1 MKHLTFIII
10 SLALSLSLHAEGK
23 SKNIYYFY
31 AENCSACKE
40 AQSFYQKPSNLKDGG
55 SWNFNGWT
63 FIAYRIADEKNQI
76 VRVNINKLNKM
87 CTEIKTR
94 TKTNNF
100 VYFRRDVY
108 EFYINKGL
116 PYFKKEDKYSRK
128 DDPFPTPIFVIGDR
142 VVLGFNPEL
151 IQSSM
156 MLVK

>member
-1 MKHLTFIII
+1 M
-10 SLALSLSLHAEGK
+10 
-23 SKNIYYFY
+23 
-31 AENCSACKE
+31 CS
-40 AQSFYQKPSNLKDGG
+40 
-55 SWNFNGWT
+55 
-63 FIAYRIADEKNQI
+63 
-76 VRVNINKLNKM
+76 
-87 CTEIKTR
+87 EIKTR
-94 TKTNNF
+94 TKANNF

-128 DDPFPTPIFVIGDR
+128 DEPFPTPIFVIGDR